1 MLAALYARA
10 PNYAPAHVCAHGRAR
25 VLEYKP
31 LNTHEQHGLPVSYG
45 GVTVGSQRVNV
56 GFWSRVARRGVAAW
70 RDVVGSQRVNVGFW
84 SRVAWRGGAGRAG
97 GRDRRA
103 RACAA
108 AWRDVGGR
116 AGVRR
121 RPRAGDGQGGRAGL
135 KVGNSIVGNSIAFS
149 TLRLEC

>member
-1 MLAALYARA
+1 M
-10 PNYAPAHVCAHGRAR
+10 
-25 VLEYKP
+25 
-31 LNTHEQHGLPVSYG
+31 S
-45 GVTVGSQRVNV
+45 
-56 GFWSRVARRGVAAW
+56 
-70 RDVVGSQRVNVGFW
+70 
-84 SRVAWRGGAGRAG
+84 GRAG
-97 GRDRRA
+97 GRAGGGSGGGAGRVGGRDRSLGEDVTREG
-103 RACAA
+103 A

>member
-1 MLAALYARA
+1 M
-10 PNYAPAHVCAHGRAR
+10 
-25 VLEYKP
+25 
-31 LNTHEQHGLPVSYG
+31 
-45 GVTVGSQRVNV
+45 
-56 GFWSRVARRGVAAW
+56 
-70 RDVVGSQRVNVGFW
+70 
-84 SRVAWRGGAGRAG
+84 G
-97 GRDRRA
+97 GRDRRLGEDVT
-103 RACAA
+103 RRDITRCAA